1 MTNRVG
7 LWIDHEQ
14 AVIVSL
20 SERGETI
27 KKIESGAKHLEYRG
41 AQRSKVAY
49 SAQYSQG
56 DDQLDNQFTQHLH
69 KFYEKVIHE
78 LRGAERI
85 LVFGPAEAKSELV
98 RLIQHDKGLHAEL
111 HVETADRMT
120 DRQVA
125 ARVREYF
132 EAPGS
137 RA

>member
-7 LWIDHEQ
+7 LWIDHQQ

-20 SERGETI
+20 IGKTETI
-27 KKIESGAKHLEYRG
+27 TKIDSGAKHLEYRG

-56 DDQLDNQFTQHLH
+56 DDQLDNQFTGHLH

-78 LRGAERI
+78 LRSAEHI
-85 LVFGPAEAKSELV
+85 LIFGPAEAKSELM
-98 RLIQHDKGLHAEL
+98 RLIQHDKGLHAEV
-111 HVETADRMT
+111 HVEAADRMT

-132 EAPGS
+132 EAAGKS
-137 RA
+137 A